1 MWTILLQFSAFSAP
15 TNIPIPKLAPFAAA
29 SFGIERTSNSLIY
42 CGFGSETPHLEANRR
57 NARGPPHR
65 TNNPMIPMLL
75 LTTGSNRRGLWEP
88 RSSGN
93 WGLLTVAQYLT
104 IRGAS
109 NSLTSLGAEF
119 LKVVQ
124 RGHTSRVR
132 QHSDDRQRRMPV
144 FVAFAQR
151 WIQVS
156 LADVPPRA
164 AGVAATCG
172 AATPTYPA

>member
-15 TNIPIPKLAPFAAA
+15 TNIPIPKLAPFRAA
-29 SFGIERTSNSLIY
+29 SGCELWNRKNSNSLIY
-42 CGFGSETPHLEANRR
+42 RAFGSETPHLEANRR

-75 LTTGSNRRGLWEP
+75 LTPGSNRRGLRELQG
-88 RSSGN
+88 SGN

-119 LKVVQ
+119 LKAVQ

-132 QHSDDRQRRMPV
+132 QHSDDRE
-144 FVAFAQR
+144 
-151 WIQVS
+151 W
-156 LADVPPRA
+156 RA
-164 AGVAATCG
+164 PFLCGVCSALN
-172 AATPTYPA
+172 